1 MRDPEKR
8 TDKGKAVLIIAILAI
23 VLLIVLRFVLY
34 YIRNDGFSGIS
45 VLLPLFLLGFIAF
58 ALIMSCF
65 FAAWVYQD
73 CRKRNDD
80 AALWAIIVFVATP
93 FLGLLL
99 YFLRRSEMKQRC
111 LSCGHKISIKANY
124 CEQCG
129 IRIDKKEES
138 LMGKTRT
145 HHVTYIIA
153 GVASFVLMLT
163 CLTGFIVSAAAEGNV
178 NTSVDSEDR
187 VWNFGGITMH
197 YNISWNGV
205 WKQGFKSASDG
216 FITQEKLNIKDASS
230 ESLYADISCATVP
243 EGASLTLWLVQGD
256 VSKSFDVTS
265 LSEPLTV
272 ALEEFENG
280 TLHVRLQINGVKDCT
295 SEIYIK

>member
-8 TDKGKAVLIIAILAI
+8 TDKGKAVLIIGILAI
-23 VLLIVLRFVLY
+23 VLLVVLRFVLY

-129 IRIDKKEES
+129 IRIEKKEES

-178 NTSVDSEDR
+178 NTSVASEDR

-216 FITQEKLNIKDASS
+216 FITQEKLKIKDASS

-265 LSEPLTV
+265 LSEPLTY